1 MIDSESPH
9 AGARATEARPPV
21 GRFAPTPSGR
31 MHLGNA
37 FACLMAWLSARSA
50 GGEVILRMEDL
61 DTLRCSDLHAEQIR
75 EDLRWLGLTWDRET
89 PPQRTRTAAYEEAL
103 EKLKARANVF
113 PCWCTR
119 GSLNL
124 VNAPHASDGHP
135 IHPASCR
142 LRSPEERAKMK
153 GPPAWRL
160 EAPDLTVSFR
170 DGVFGPYAENLKT
183 GCGDFVLR
191 RADGVF
197 VYQLAVV
204 VDDGEAGVTQVV
216 RGCDLLSSTP
226 RQLYL
231 YKLLGLPAPDYWH
244 VPMLTDGEGRKLS
257 KRDADLDLGV
267 LRQSRRA
274 EDLIG
279 ELAWRSGLIDRREPV
294 SARELAGEFHWE
306 RLKKADIVWAS

>member
-1 MIDSESPH
+1 MSGHP
-9 AGARATEARPPV
+9 T

-37 FACLMAWLSARSA
+37 FAYLLAWLAVRSEE
-50 GGEVILRMEDL
+50 GELVLRMEDL
-61 DTLRCSDLHAEQIR
+61 DTLRCTEENAALIR
-75 EDLRWLGLTWDRET
+75 EDLLWLGLKWDRET
-89 PPQRTRTAAYEEAL
+89 PPQRSRTAVYEEAL
-103 EKLKARANVF
+103 ETLRQRANVF

-124 VNAPHASDGHP
+124 VNAPHATDGHP

-142 LRSPEERAKMK
+142 NRSEEERAKMK
-153 GPPAWRL
+153 GKPAMRL
-160 EAPDLTVSFR
+160 EAPDRVISFR
-170 DGVFGPYAENLKT
+170 DGVYGEYSENLKDA
-183 GCGDFVLR
+183 CGDFVLR

-204 VDDGEAGVTQVV
+204 VDDGEAGVDQVV

-231 YKLLGLPAPDYWH
+231 YELLGLTPPRYWH

-257 KRDADLDLGV
+257 KRDADLDFGA
-267 LRQSRRA
+267 LRQRYA
-274 EDLIG
+274 PEDILG
-279 ELAWRSGLIDRREPV
+279 LLAARCGLIPKEEPI
-294 SARELAGEFHWE
+294 SLRELTAEFDWA
-306 RLKKADIVWAS
+306 KIKMQDIVM

>member
-1 MIDSESPH
+1 MNRKVI
-9 AGARATEARPPV
+9 

-37 FACLMAWLSARSA
+37 FAYLLAWLSVRSR
-50 GGEVILRMEDL
+50 GGEVQLRMEDL
-61 DTLRCSDLHAEQIR
+61 DTLRCTEENGESIR
-75 EDLRWLGLTWDRET
+75 SDLRWLGLEWDRET
-89 PPQRTRTAAYEEAL
+89 PPQRSRTAAYEQAL
-103 EKLKARANVF
+103 ETLRGRANVF

-142 LRSPEERAKMK
+142 EATEEERRKYK
-153 GPPAWRL
+153 TPPAWRL
-160 EAPDLTVSFR
+160 EAPDLLISFM
-170 DGVFGPYAENLKT
+170 DGVYGPYEENLKDA
-183 GCGDFVLR
+183 CGDFVLR

-204 VDDGEAGVTQVV
+204 ADDGEFGVTEVV

-226 RQLYL
+226 RQIYL
-231 YKLLGLPAPDYWH
+231 QQLLGYPQPAYYH
-244 VPMLTDGEGRKLS
+244 VPMLTDREGRKLS

-267 LRQSRRA
+267 LRRRYGPETVIGFLAHACGLLDRFEPVRA
-274 EDLIG
+274 EELIP
-279 ELAWRSGLIDRREPV
+279 LFS
-294 SARELAGEFHWE
+294 WE
-306 RLKKADIVWAS
+306 KVGKKDIVLESDGITGTKNGT

>member
-1 MIDSESPH
+1 
-9 AGARATEARPPV
+9 
-21 GRFAPTPSGR
+21 

-37 FACLMAWLSARSA
+37 FAYLLAWLSARSR
-50 GGEVILRMEDL
+50 GGEIVLRMEDL
-61 DTLRCSDLHAEQIR
+61 DTLRCTEGFAEGIRQDL
-75 EDLRWLGLTWDRET
+75 LWLGLTWDRES
-89 PPQRTRTAAYEEAL
+89 PPQRLRTEAYETAL
-103 EKLKARANVF
+103 EVLRSKANVF

-124 VNAPHASDGHP
+124 VNAPHAADGHP

-142 LRSPEERAKMK
+142 LRTEEERRKMK

-160 EAPDLTVSFR
+160 EAPDLTISFT
-170 DGVFGPYAENLKT
+170 DGVYVDYSENLKDS
-183 GCGDFVLR
+183 CGDFVLR

-204 VDDGEAGVTQVV
+204 VDDGASGVTQVV

-231 YKLLGLPAPDYWH
+231 CRLLGLPEPSYWH

-257 KRDADLDLGV
+257 KRDAAMDLGQ
-267 LRQSRRA
+267 LRREHRPEEIVGQ
-274 EDLIG
+274 
-279 ELAWRSGLIDRREPV
+279 LAFRSGLIDRLEPLSVKELLPEFSWGKLKRE
-294 SARELAGEFHWE
+294 
-306 RLKKADIVWAS
+306 DIVME

>member
-1 MIDSESPH
+1 MS
-9 AGARATEARPPV
+9 AVV

-37 FACLMAWLSARSA
+37 FAYLLAWLSARSE
-50 GGEVILRMEDL
+50 GGEVVLRMEDL
-61 DTLRCSDLHAEQIR
+61 DTLRCTEQHAEGIR
-75 EDLRWLGLTWDRET
+75 QDLRWLGLEWDREA
-89 PPQRTRTAAYEEAL
+89 PPQRLRSEAYEAAL
-103 EKLKARANVF
+103 EILRSKANVF

-124 VNAPHASDGHP
+124 INAPHATDGHP

-142 LRSPEERAKMK
+142 LRTEDERRKMK
-153 GPPAWRL
+153 GAPAWRL
-160 EAPDLTVSFR
+160 EAPDISISFN
-170 DGVFGPYAENLKT
+170 DGVYGPYEENLKT

-204 VDDGEAGVTQVV
+204 VDDGAEGVTQVV

-231 YKLLGLPAPDYWH
+231 CRLLELPEPSYWH
-244 VPMLTDGEGRKLS
+244 VPMLTDKDGRKLS
-257 KRDADLDLGV
+257 KRDAAMDLGQ
-267 LRQSRRA
+267 LRKERRP
-274 EDLIG
+274 EELIG
-279 ELAWRSGLIDRREPV
+279 LLAFRSGLIDKETSV
-294 SARELAGEFHWE
+294 SAEELLREFRWDK
-306 RLKKADIVWAS
+306 LKKDDIVIV

>member
-1 MIDSESPH
+1 MSGHPI
-9 AGARATEARPPV
+9 

-37 FACLMAWLSARSA
+37 FAYLLAWLAVRSED
-50 GGEVILRMEDL
+50 GELILRMENL
-61 DTLRCSDLHAEQIR
+61 DTLRCTEENAEKIRDDL
-75 EDLRWLGLTWDRET
+75 LWLGLSWDRET
-89 PPQRTRTAAYEEAL
+89 PPQRSRTAAYEEAL
-103 EKLKARANVF
+103 EILRQRGNVF

-142 LRSPEERAKMK
+142 NRSEAERAIMK
-153 GPPAWRL
+153 GKPAMRL
-160 EAPDLTVSFR
+160 EAPDRVITFR
-170 DGVFGPYAENLKT
+170 DGLYGEYAENLKDA
-183 GCGDFVLR
+183 CGDFVLR

-204 VDDGEAGVTQVV
+204 VDDGEAGVNQVV

-231 YKLLGLPAPDYWH
+231 YELLGLTPPEYWH

-257 KRDADLDLGV
+257 KRDADLDFGA
-267 LRQSRRA
+267 LRQRFQP
-274 EDLIG
+274 EDILG
-279 ELAWRSGLIDRREPV
+279 LLAARCGLIPREEPI
-294 SARELAGEFHWE
+294 SLRELTAEFDWA
-306 RLKKADIVWAS
+306 KIKMQDIVMA

>member
-1 MIDSESPH
+1 MKV
-9 AGARATEARPPV
+9 V

-37 FACLMAWLSARSA
+37 FAYLLAWLSARSE
-50 GGEVILRMEDL
+50 GGEVVLRMEDL
-61 DTLRCSDLHAEQIR
+61 DTLRCSEEYAEGIRQDL
-75 EDLRWLGLTWDRET
+75 LWLGLEWDRET
-89 PPQRTRTAAYEEAL
+89 PPQRQRTEAYEAAL
-103 EKLKARANVF
+103 EMLRSKANIF

-135 IHPASCR
+135 IHPAACR
-142 LRSPEERAKMK
+142 LRSEEERRKMK
-153 GPPAWRL
+153 GTPAWRL
-160 EAPDLTVSFR
+160 EAPDLTISFT
-170 DGVFGPYAENLKT
+170 DGVYGPYTENLKT
-183 GCGDFVLR
+183 ACGDFVLR

-204 VDDGEAGVTQVV
+204 VDDGAAGVTQVV

-231 YKLLGLPAPDYWH
+231 CRLLGLPEPSYWH

-257 KRDADLDLGV
+257 KRDAAMDLGR
-267 LRQSRRA
+267 LRRDHRP

-279 ELAWRSGLIDRREPV
+279 LLAFRSGLIDRQAPI
-294 SARELAGEFHWE
+294 STAELLGEFSWGK
-306 RLKKADIVWAS
+306 LKREDIVLC

>member
-1 MIDSESPH
+1 MTGKVI
-9 AGARATEARPPV
+9 

-37 FACLMAWLSARSA
+37 FAYLLAWLSVRSR
-50 GGEVILRMEDL
+50 GGEVLLRMEDL
-61 DTLRCSDLHAEQIR
+61 DTLRCTEENGERIR
-75 EDLRWLGLTWDRET
+75 EDLRWLGLDWDRET
-89 PPQRTRTAAYEEAL
+89 PPQRSRTAAYERAL
-103 EKLKARANVF
+103 ETLRSRANVF

-142 LRSPEERAKMK
+142 EASEEERARHKT
-153 GPPAWRL
+153 PPAWRL
-160 EAPDLTVSFR
+160 EAPDLRISFA
-170 DGVFGPYAENLKT
+170 DGVYGLYTENLKEA
-183 GCGDFVLR
+183 CGDFVLR

-204 VDDGEAGVTQVV
+204 ADDGEFGVTEVV

-226 RQLYL
+226 RQIYL
-231 YKLLGLPAPDYWH
+231 QRLLGYPQPEYFH
-244 VPMLTDGEGRKLS
+244 VPMLTDREGRKLS

-267 LRQSRRA
+267 LRQRTDPEKIIGLLAHACGLLDRFEPLTAA
-274 EDLIG
+274 ELIPHF
-279 ELAWRSGLIDRREPV
+279 S
-294 SARELAGEFHWE
+294 WE
-306 RLKKADIVWAS
+306 KLRKTDILLDEEQLNWL

>member
-1 MIDSESPH
+1 MKEYPI
-9 AGARATEARPPV
+9 

-37 FACLMAWLSARSA
+37 FAYLLAWLSVRSRD
-50 GGEVILRMEDL
+50 GEMILRMEDL
-61 DTLRCSDLHAEQIR
+61 DTLRCTPQLAEGIR
-75 EDLRWLGLTWDRET
+75 EDLRWLGLLWDRET
-89 PPQRTRTAAYEEAL
+89 PPQRERTDAYEAAL
-103 EKLKARANVF
+103 QRLKERGHVF

-142 LRSPEERAKMK
+142 NRSEAERKLQK
-153 GPPAWRL
+153 EPPAWRL
-160 EAPDLTVSFR
+160 EAPDLEIRFT
-170 DGVFGPYAENLKT
+170 DGLYGAYSENLMT
-183 GCGDFVLR
+183 ECGDFVLR

-204 VDDGEAGVTQVV
+204 VDDGEAGVNEVV

-231 YKLLGLPAPDYWH
+231 YRLLGLTPPSYYH
-244 VPMLTDGEGRKLS
+244 VPMLTDAEGRKLS
-257 KRDADLDLGV
+257 KRDADMDLGQ
-267 LRQSRRA
+267 LRKTMRPEQV
-274 EDLIG
+274 IG
-279 ELAWRSGLIDRREPV
+279 RLAFRCGLLAREEAV
-294 SARELAGEFHWE
+294 SARELAADFSWQKLRREDIIIGET
-306 RLKKADIVWAS
+306 KKDA

>member
-1 MIDSESPH
+1 MSGHPI
-9 AGARATEARPPV
+9 

-37 FACLMAWLSARSA
+37 FAYLLAWLAVRSED
-50 GGEVILRMEDL
+50 GELVLRMEDL
-61 DTLRCSDLHAEQIR
+61 DTLRCTEENAEKIRDDLH
-75 EDLRWLGLTWDRET
+75 WLGLDWDRET
-89 PPQRTRTAAYEEAL
+89 PPQRSRTEVYEAAL
-103 EKLKARANVF
+103 ETLRQRANVF

-142 LRSPEERAKMK
+142 NRSEEERARMK
-153 GPPAWRL
+153 GKPAMRL
-160 EAPDLTVSFR
+160 EAPDRVISFT
-170 DGVFGPYAENLKT
+170 DGLCGAYSENLKDA
-183 GCGDFVLR
+183 CGDFVLR

-204 VDDGEAGVTQVV
+204 VDDGEAGVNQIV

-231 YKLLGLPAPDYWH
+231 YELLGLTPPEYWH

-257 KRDADLDLGV
+257 KRDADLDFGA
-267 LRQSRRA
+267 LRQRYAPEDILGLLASRC
-274 EDLIG
+274 
-279 ELAWRSGLIDRREPV
+279 GLIPREEAI
-294 SARELAGEFHWE
+294 SLKELTAEFSWSKI
-306 RLKKADIVWAS
+306 RMQDIVMA

>member
-1 MIDSESPH
+1 MS
-9 AGARATEARPPV
+9 AVV

-37 FACLMAWLSARSA
+37 FAYLLAWLSARSE
-50 GGEVILRMEDL
+50 GGEVVLRMENL
-61 DTLRCSDLHAEQIR
+61 DTLRCTERYAEEIR
-75 EDLRWLGLTWDRET
+75 RDLRWLGLDWDRES
-89 PPQRTRTAAYEEAL
+89 PPQRQRTEAYEAAL
-103 EKLKARANVF
+103 EKLRSRANVF

-124 VNAPHASDGHP
+124 INAPHATDGHP

-142 LRSPEERAKMK
+142 LRSAEERQRMK
-153 GPPAWRL
+153 GAPAWRL
-160 EAPDLTVSFR
+160 EAPDLTISFE
-170 DGVFGPYAENLKT
+170 DGLCGEYSENLLT

-216 RGCDLLSSTP
+216 RGRDLLSSTP

-231 YKLLGLPAPDYWH
+231 CSLLDLPAPKYWH
-244 VPMLTDGEGRKLS
+244 VPMLTDREGRKLS
-257 KRDADLDLGV
+257 KRDAAMDLGQ
-267 LRQSRRA
+267 LRQTRRP
-274 EDLIG
+274 EELIG
-279 ELAWRSGLIDRREPV
+279 LLAFRSGLTDREEAI
-294 SARELAGEFHWE
+294 SAEELLKGFRWDK
-306 RLKKADIVWAS
+306 LKKEDIMIL

>member
-1 MIDSESPH
+1 MS
-9 AGARATEARPPV
+9 AVV

-37 FACLMAWLSARSA
+37 FAYMMAWLSARSE
-50 GGEVILRMEDL
+50 GGEVVLRMEDL
-61 DTLRCSDLHAEQIR
+61 DTLRCTEEYAEGIR
-75 EDLRWLGLTWDRET
+75 EDLRWLGLDWDRET
-89 PPQRTRTAAYEEAL
+89 PPQRLRTEAYEEAL
-103 EKLKARANVF
+103 ELLRKKANVF

-124 VNAPHASDGHP
+124 VNAPHAADGHP

-142 LRSPEERAKMK
+142 LRSEEERRRMK

-160 EAPDLTVSFR
+160 EAPDLTIRFT
-170 DGVFGPYAENLKT
+170 DGIYGPYSENLKT

-204 VDDGEAGVTQVV
+204 VDDGAAGVTQVV

-231 YKLLGLPAPDYWH
+231 CRLLGLPEPSYWH
-244 VPMLTDGEGRKLS
+244 VPLLTDGEGQKLS
-257 KRDADLDLGV
+257 KRDAAMD
-267 LRQSRRA
+267 LRQLRR
-274 EDLIG
+274 ERRPEEIIG
-279 ELAWRSGLIDRREPV
+279 LLAYRSGLIDREEAISP
-294 SARELAGEFHWE
+294 RELLVEFRLE
-306 RLKKADIVWAS
+306 KLKKDDIAVI

>member
-1 MIDSESPH
+1 MSGHII
-9 AGARATEARPPV
+9 

-37 FACLMAWLSARSA
+37 FAYLLAWLAVRSED
-50 GGEVILRMEDL
+50 GELILRMEDL
-61 DTLRCSDLHAEQIR
+61 DTLRCTEENAQKIR
-75 EDLRWLGLTWDRET
+75 EDLLWLGLRWDRET
-89 PPQRTRTAAYEEAL
+89 PPQRSRTEAYEQAL
-103 EKLKARANVF
+103 ETLRQRANVF

-142 LRSPEERAKMK
+142 DRSEAERAQMK
-153 GPPAWRL
+153 GKPAMRL
-160 EAPDLTVSFR
+160 EAPDRVISFR
-170 DGVFGPYAENLKT
+170 DGLYGDYSENLKDA
-183 GCGDFVLR
+183 CGDFVLR

-204 VDDGEAGVTQVV
+204 VDDGEAGVNQIV

-231 YKLLGLPAPDYWH
+231 YELLGLTPPAYWH

-257 KRDADLDLGV
+257 KRDADLDFGAIRLRSSPEEVLG
-267 LRQSRRA
+267 LLASRC
-274 EDLIG
+274 
-279 ELAWRSGLIDRREPV
+279 GLIDREEPI
-294 SARELAGEFHWE
+294 SLQELTAEFDWSKIS
-306 RLKKADIVWAS
+306 RRDIIM